1 MWGGG
6 FPGFGGFPGGMGGHS
21 HDDDDDRSNSNA
33 DVDNK
38 KLYEVLGVGKE
49 VSSNEIKKAYFKLAK
64 EHHPDKGGDPEKF
77 KEIQA
82 AYEVLSN
89 PEKKEIYDKYGLD
102 GLTNGGGGMDPFA
115 DLLGGLFGGGRRGG
129 GGAKQQRKVKPV
141 VKEIK
146 VKLEDV
152 YAGKLLKIPHKKQK
166 VCEECEGKGG
176 KNAKKCTKCKG
187 HGVVE
192 KIVQLGP
199 GFLSSSRAPCPDCN
213 GEGTTYAKEDKC
225 KNCTGKCV
233 LQENK
238 TLEVAI
244 EPGIPNEHMIQF
256 HGDGDEIP
264 GALAGDLYIKVLIE
278 PHKHFER
285 KGADLYYKKKI
296 SLYEALTGTTFQ
308 VEHLDGTKLNITS
321 APGEVIAHNTVKQIN
336 KKGMPF
342 FKDAMGSGNLY
353 IEFDVEFPKKN
364 ELKNLDQLKN
374 ILPVPKNTVNVDK
387 KACVVM
393 QDYDDSSTNPHA
405 EGGRS
410 KGRGHHDDDDDDGM
424 PRGGQRVQCQQQ

>member
-6 FPGFGGFPGGMGGHS
+6 FPGFGGFGGPDE
-21 HDDDDDRSNSNA
+21 DDSSNSNA

-38 KLYEVLGVGKE
+38 KLYEVLGVAKE
-49 VSSNEIKKAYFKLAK
+49 ASSNDIKKSYFKLAK

-82 AYEVLSN
+82 AYEVLNN
-89 PEKKEIYDKYGLD
+89 PEKREIYDKYGLD

-115 DLLGGLFGGGRRGG
+115 DLLGGLFGRRGG
-129 GGAKQQRKVKPV
+129 PAQKQQRKVKPV
-141 VKEIK
+141 VKEVK

-152 YAGKLLKIPHKKQK
+152 YSGKLLKIPHKKQK
-166 VCEECEGKGG
+166 VCEECNGKGG

-199 GFLSSSRAPCPDCN
+199 GFLSSSRAPCPDCA

-225 KNCTGKCV
+225 KVCTGKCV
-233 LQENK
+233 LQETK

-256 HGDGDEIP
+256 HGDGDEVP

-278 PHKHFER
+278 SHKHFER
-285 KGADLYYKKKI
+285 KGADLFYKKKI

-308 VEHLDGTKLNITS
+308 IEHLDGTKLNITS
-321 APGEVIAHNTVKQIN
+321 APGEVITHNTTKQLSR
-336 KKGMPF
+336 KGMPF
-342 FKDAMGSGNLY
+342 YKDAMGAGNLY

-364 ELKNLDQLKN
+364 ELKNLEQLKN
-374 ILPVPKNTVNVDK
+374 ILPVPKNPLNVDK
-387 KACVVM
+387 KSCVVM
-393 QDYDDSSTNPHA
+393 QDYDENSTNSSA
-405 EGGRS
+405 EGGKQ
-410 KGRGHHDDDDDDGM
+410 KGRGGDDDDDDM

>member
-6 FPGFGGFPGGMGGHS
+6 FPGFGGFSGPEE
-21 HDDDDDRSNSNA
+21 DDDRSHSNA
-33 DVDNK
+33 DADNK
-38 KLYEVLGVGKE
+38 KLYDVLGVAKE
-49 VSSNEIKKAYFKLAK
+49 VSSNDIKKAYFKLAK

-89 PEKKEIYDKYGLD
+89 PDKREIYDKYGLD
-102 GLTNGGGGMDPFA
+102 GLTNGGGGGDPFA
-115 DLLGGLFGGGRRGG
+115 DLLGGLFGRRGG
-129 GGAKQQRKVKPV
+129 PAQKQQRKVKPV
-141 VKEIK
+141 VKEVK

-152 YAGKLLKIPHKKQK
+152 FAGKLLKIPHKKQK
-166 VCEECEGKGG
+166 VCEECDGKGG
-176 KNAKKCTKCKG
+176 KNSKKCTKCKG

-225 KNCTGKCV
+225 KACTGKCV

-256 HGDGDEIP
+256 HGDGDEVP

-278 PHKHFER
+278 PHSTFER
-285 KGADLYYKKKI
+285 KGADLYYKKKVT
-296 SLYEALTGTTFQ
+296 LYEALTGTTFQ
-308 VEHLDGTKLNITS
+308 IDHLDGTKLNITS
-321 APGEVIAHNTVKQIN
+321 APGEIITHTTKKQVAR
-336 KKGMPF
+336 KGMPF
-342 FKDAMGSGNLY
+342 YKDAMGAGNLY

-364 ELKNLDQLKN
+364 ELKNLEQLKN
-374 ILPVPKNTVNVDK
+374 ILPATKNPANIDRK
-387 KACVVM
+387 NCVIM
-393 QDYDDSSTNPHA
+393 NDYDESSTNPSA
-405 EGGRS
+405 EGGRQRS
-410 KGRGHHDDDDDDGM
+410 RHDDDDDDGM
-424 PRGGQRVQCQQQ
+424 PRGGQKVQCQQQ

>member
-1 MWGGG
+1 MFGGG
-6 FPGFGGFPGGMGGHS
+6 FPGFGFGGSFPGGNFPGEEPES
-21 HDDDDDRSNSNA
+21 AEPNDIE
-33 DVDNK
+33 NK
-38 KLYEVLGVGKE
+38 KLYDALGISKDASGGD
-49 VSSNEIKKAYFKLAK
+49 IKKAYFKLAK
-64 EHHPDKGGDPEKF
+64 EHHPDKGGDSEKF

-89 PEKKEIYDKYGLD
+89 PDKKEIYDKYGLD
-102 GLTNGGGGMDPFA
+102 GLTNNGGGGDPFA

-129 GGAKQQRKVKPV
+129 GQKQQRKVKPV
-141 VKEIK
+141 VKEVK

-152 YAGKLLKIPHKKQK
+152 FSGKLLKIPHKKQK
-166 VCEECEGKGG
+166 VCEECNGKGG

-199 GFLSSSRAPCPDCN
+199 GFLSSSRAPCPDCS

-225 KNCTGKCV
+225 KVCTGKCV
-233 LQENK
+233 LQETK

-256 HGDGDEIP
+256 HGDGDEVP

-278 PHKHFER
+278 PHKTFER
-285 KGADLYYKKKI
+285 KGADLYYKKKV
-296 SLYEALTGTTFQ
+296 SLYEALTGVIFQ
-308 VEHLDGTKLNITS
+308 IDHLDGTKLNIAS
-321 APGEVIAHNTVKQIN
+321 APGEVITHRTTKQVL

-342 FKDAMGSGNLY
+342 YKDAMGAGNLY

-374 ILPVPKNTVNVDK
+374 VLPMPKNPVVVDK
-387 KACVVM
+387 KSCIEM
-393 QDYDDSSTNPHA
+393 KDYEESSTNPSA
-405 EGGRS
+405 EGGRGN
-410 KGRGHHDDDDDDGM
+410 KGHHHDEDDDDM
-424 PRGGQRVQCQQQ
+424 PRGGQRVQCNQQ

>member
-6 FPGFGGFPGGMGGHS
+6 FPGFGGFGGPDE
-21 HDDDDDRSNSNA
+21 DDSSNSNA

-38 KLYEVLGVGKE
+38 KLYEVLGVAKE
-49 VSSNEIKKAYFKLAK
+49 ASSNEIKKSYFKLAK

-82 AYEVLSN
+82 AYEVLNN
-89 PEKKEIYDKYGLD
+89 PEKREIYDKYGLD

-115 DLLGGLFGGGRRGG
+115 DLLGGLFGRRGG
-129 GGAKQQRKVKPV
+129 PAQKQQRKVKPV
-141 VKEIK
+141 VKEVK

-152 YAGKLLKIPHKKQK
+152 YSGKLLKIPHKKQK
-166 VCEECEGKGG
+166 VCEECNGKGG

-199 GFLSSSRAPCPDCN
+199 GFLSSSRAPCPDCA

-225 KNCTGKCV
+225 KVCTGKCV
-233 LQENK
+233 LQETK

-256 HGDGDEIP
+256 HGDGDEVP

-278 PHKHFER
+278 NHKHFER
-285 KGADLYYKKKI
+285 KGADLFYKKKI

-308 VEHLDGTKLNITS
+308 IEHLDGTKLNITS
-321 APGEVIAHNTVKQIN
+321 APGEVITHNTTKQLSR
-336 KKGMPF
+336 KGMPF
-342 FKDAMGSGNLY
+342 YKDAMGAGNLY

-364 ELKNLDQLKN
+364 ELKNLEQLKN
-374 ILPVPKNTVNVDK
+374 ILPVPKNPLNVDK
-387 KACVVM
+387 KSCVVM
-393 QDYDDSSTNPHA
+393 QDYDENSTNSSA
-405 EGGRS
+405 EGGKQ
-410 KGRGHHDDDDDDGM
+410 KGRGGDDDDDDM

>member
-6 FPGFGGFPGGMGGHS
+6 FPGFGGFGGPDV
-21 HDDDDDRSNSNA
+21 DDDSSASNA
-33 DVDNK
+33 DIDNK
-38 KLYEVLGVGKE
+38 KLYEVLGVTKE
-49 VSSNEIKKAYFKLAK
+49 ASSNEIKKTYFKLAK

-115 DLLGGLFGGGRRGG
+115 DLLGGLFGRRGG
-129 GGAKQQRKVKPV
+129 PAQKQQRKVKPV

-152 YAGKLLKIPHKKQK
+152 YSGKLLKIPHKKQK
-166 VCEECEGKGG
+166 VCEECDGKGG

-187 HGVVE
+187 HGVIE

-199 GFLSSSRAPCPDCN
+199 GFLSSSRAPCPDCG

-225 KNCTGKCV
+225 KVCTGKCV
-233 LQENK
+233 SQETK

-256 HGDGDEIP
+256 HGDGDEVP
-264 GALAGDLYIKVLIE
+264 GALAGDLYIKVIIE
-278 PHKHFER
+278 PHKTFER

-296 SLYEALTGTTFQ
+296 SLYEALTGVTFQ
-308 VEHLDGTKLNITS
+308 IEHLDGTKLNITS
-321 APGEVIAHNTVKQIN
+321 APGEVITHTTMKQVSR
-336 KKGMPF
+336 KGMPF
-342 FKDAMGSGNLY
+342 YKDAMGAGNLY

-393 QDYDDSSTNPHA
+393 QDYDESTTNSSA
-405 EGGRS
+405 EGGRH
-410 KGRGHHDDDDDDGM
+410 KHRHDDDDDDM
-424 PRGGQRVQCQQQ
+424 PRGGQRVQCNQQ

>member
-1 MWGGG
+1 MFGGG
-6 FPGFGGFPGGMGGHS
+6 FPGFGGGFGGFGGHEEPDS
-21 HDDDDDRSNSNA
+21 PG

-38 KLYEVLGVGKE
+38 KLYDVLSMAKE
-49 VSSNEIKKAYFKLAK
+49 ASTNDIKKAYFKLAK

-89 PEKKEIYDKYGLD
+89 PEKRETYDKYGLE
-102 GLTNGGGGMDPFA
+102 GLTQGAGGMDPFA

-129 GGAKQQRKVKPV
+129 HGHQKQQRKVKPV

-166 VCEECEGKGG
+166 VCEECSGKGG

-187 HGVVE
+187 HGMVE

-225 KNCTGKCV
+225 KVCTGKCV
-233 LQENK
+233 LQESK
-238 TLEVAI
+238 TLECPI
-244 EPGIPNEHMIQF
+244 EPGIPNEHTIQF

-264 GALAGDLYIKVLIE
+264 DAMAGDLYIKILIE
-278 PHKHFER
+278 PHKTFER

-296 SLYEALTGTTFQ
+296 TLYEALTGTTFQ
-308 VEHLDGTKLNITS
+308 IEHLDGTKLTITS
-321 APGEVIAHNTVKQIN
+321 APGDIIPHNTVKQIS

-342 FKDAMGSGNLY
+342 YKDAMGFGNLY

-374 ILPVPKNTVNVDK
+374 ILPVPKNPLNVDK
-387 KACVVM
+387 KTCVVM
-393 QDYDDSSTNPHA
+393 QDYDESSTNSRA
-405 EGGRS
+405 EGGRQKS
-410 KGRGHHDDDDDDGM
+410 GGQYDDDEEEGM
-424 PRGGQRVQCQQQ
+424 PRGGQRVQCNQQ

>member
-1 MWGGG
+1 MFSGG
-6 FPGFGGFPGGMGGHS
+6 FPGFGGFGGGFGGPDE
-21 HDDDDDRSNSNA
+21 DDSSNSNA

-38 KLYEVLGVGKE
+38 KLYDVLGVAKE
-49 VSSNEIKKAYFKLAK
+49 ASTNEIKKTYFKLAK

-82 AYEVLSN
+82 AYEVLNN
-89 PEKKEIYDKYGLD
+89 PEKREIYDKYGLD
-102 GLTNGGGGMDPFA
+102 GLTQGGGGMDPFA
-115 DLLGGLFGGGRRGG
+115 DLLGGLFGGRRGP
-129 GGAKQQRKVKPV
+129 AQKQQRKVKPV
-141 VKEIK
+141 VKEVK

-152 YAGKLLKIPHKKQK
+152 YSGKLIKLPHKKQK
-166 VCEECEGKGG
+166 VCEECDGKGG

-187 HGVVE
+187 HSVVE

-199 GFLSSSRAPCPDCN
+199 GFLSSSRAPCPDCA

-225 KNCTGKCV
+225 KGCTGKCV
-233 LQENK
+233 LQETK

-256 HGDGDEIP
+256 HGDGDEVP
-264 GALAGDLYIKVLIE
+264 GAMAGDLYIKVVIE
-278 PHKHFER
+278 QHKHFER

-308 VEHLDGTKLNITS
+308 IDHLDGTKLNVTS
-321 APGEVIAHNTVKQIN
+321 APGEVIAHNAVKQVSR
-336 KKGMPF
+336 KGMPF
-342 FKDAMGSGNLY
+342 YKDAMGAGNLY

-364 ELKNLDQLKN
+364 ELKNLEQLKN
-374 ILPVPKNTVNVDK
+374 ILPVPKNTLNVDK

-393 QDYDDSSTNPHA
+393 QDFDENSTNSSA
-405 EGGRS
+405 EGGKQ
-410 KGRGHHDDDDDDGM
+410 KGRHDDDDDDM
-424 PRGGQRVQCQQQ
+424 PRGGQRVQCNQQ